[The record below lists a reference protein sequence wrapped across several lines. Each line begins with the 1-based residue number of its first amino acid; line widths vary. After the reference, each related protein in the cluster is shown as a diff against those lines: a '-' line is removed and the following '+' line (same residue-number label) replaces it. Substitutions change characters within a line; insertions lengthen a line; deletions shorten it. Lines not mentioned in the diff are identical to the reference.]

1 MTSIDMNTLEQWR
14 LLAAVID
21 RGGFAQA
28 AEHLCKSQSTISH
41 GVKQLQRALG
51 VRLIELQ
58 GRRAVLTPAGETLLR
73 RARLLLADATALQ
86 RLAGTLAHGWE
97 ARITLA
103 VDVMFPQNVLFAAL
117 EGFGNENPET
127 RVELQ
132 ETVLS
137 GSSEALLLRRADL
150 VITPQVPP
158 GFLGEALL
166 RLDFIAVAHPR
177 HPLHALETALTLHE
191 LRQHQQIVVRDS
203 GISLRQDAGW
213 LGAERRLTV
222 SHPSTSIGALCR
234 GLGFAWLPRTSIAAE
249 LASGTLKPLPLAT
262 GALRHVVGVV
272 RVGDEG
278 TREAR
283 DQVTVGEQALVGGER
298 VGFVVSHG
306 VTRTTAGRRA

>member
-1 MTSIDMNTLEQWR
+1 MNTLEQWR

-262 GALRHVVGVV
+262 GALRHVDLYLVIA
-272 RVGDEG
+272 
-278 TREAR
+278 EAEAPGPAVMR
-283 DQVTVGEQALVGGER
+283 LTEHLHRSVASLGSLANGSETGQPPPG
-298 VGFVVSHG
+298 
-306 VTRTTAGRRA
+306 

>member
-1 MTSIDMNTLEQWR
+1 MRTLEQWR

-21 RGGFAQA
+21 QGGFAQA

-51 VRLIELQ
+51 VRLVELQ
-58 GRRAVLTPAGETLLR
+58 GRRAVLTAAGETLLR
-73 RARLLLADATALQ
+73 RARLLLADAAALQ
-86 RLAGTLAHGWE
+86 RLASTLAHGWE
-97 ARITLA
+97 TRITLA
-103 VDVMFPQNVLFAAL
+103 VDVIFPQEALFAAL

-127 RVELQ
+127 RVDLQ

-137 GSSEALLLRRADL
+137 GSSEALLQRRADL

-166 RLDFIAVAHPR
+166 RLDFIAVAHPT
-177 HPLHALETALTLHE
+177 HPLHAHEAALTLHE

-222 SHPSTSIGALCR
+222 SHPSTSIRALCC

-249 LASGTLKPLPLAT
+249 LASGTLKPLPLVT
-262 GALRHVVGVV
+262 GALRHVDLYLVIA
-272 RVGDEG
+272 
-278 TREAR
+278 EAEAPGPAAMR
-283 DQVTVGEQALVGGER
+283 LTEHL
-298 VGFVVSHG
+298 
-306 VTRTTAGRRA
+306 RRSVASLGSLANSSETGQPPPG

>member
-1 MTSIDMNTLEQWR
+1 MNTLEQWR

-177 HPLHALETALTLHE
+177 HPLHAL
-191 LRQHQQIVVRDS
+191 
-203 GISLRQDAGW
+203 
-213 LGAERRLTV
+213 
-222 SHPSTSIGALCR
+222 
-234 GLGFAWLPRTSIAAE
+234 
-249 LASGTLKPLPLAT
+249 
-262 GALRHVVGVV
+262 
-272 RVGDEG
+272 
-278 TREAR
+278 
-283 DQVTVGEQALVGGER
+283 
-298 VGFVVSHG
+298 
-306 VTRTTAGRRA
+306 

>member
-262 GALRHVVGVV
+262 GALRHVDLYLVIA
-272 RVGDEG
+272 
-278 TREAR
+278 EAEAPGPAVMR
-283 DQVTVGEQALVGGER
+283 LTEHLHRSVASLGSLANGSETGQPPPG
-298 VGFVVSHG
+298 
-306 VTRTTAGRRA
+306 